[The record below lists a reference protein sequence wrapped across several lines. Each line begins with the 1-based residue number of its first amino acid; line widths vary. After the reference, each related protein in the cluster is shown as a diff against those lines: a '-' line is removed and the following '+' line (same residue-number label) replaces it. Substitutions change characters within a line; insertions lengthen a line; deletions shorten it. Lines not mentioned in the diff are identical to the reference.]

1 MLGYSGFQL
10 LCGLAR
16 GSSGDDYDDGDGGGA
31 AANDI
36 HEPGVDVQSMALDSL
51 LQLAHNMIR
60 PSSRKRRH
68 SYPSSSDDSLLL
80 DGLPPASKAPR
91 LSFSHQESLP
101 VDLTT
106 PQSYEPSLAQ
116 SLKGPGLTKCRY
128 ADYDHCPFDMVITVE
143 NEGSSPQQ
151 PPPPL
156 SIQVHRSMLIENSDV
171 FAVMLGGQYMES
183 SRSEV
188 ALHKIPPLAFLSV
201 IHHTYGCGWQCD
213 KVIERVCESEY
224 FTHIAAGNVTVG
236 SNEDE
241 SVSRYELNLSLTSD
255 LLISQIVDKCTGET
269 EKRLAEHCLQV
280 LSCAGMFLLPEL
292 VTLCEHEAVRYL
304 VPDNISAMF
313 RFAELHWCMCLAESC
328 VRSLV
333 NLPHSN
339 QRTEILRDVL
349 TESAQGETALDIIRV
364 FLEQSGE

>member
-1 MLGYSGFQL
+1 MMLGYSGFQL

-16 GSSGDDYDDGDGGGA
+16 GGSGDGDSGGVT
-31 AANDI
+31 NDI
-36 HEPGVDVQSMALDSL
+36 HEAGVDVQSMALDSL

-68 SYPSSSDDSLLL
+68 SYPSTSDDSLL
-80 DGLPPASKAPR
+80 DGLPPSKAPR
-91 LSFSHQESLP
+91 LSLSHQESLP
-101 VDLTT
+101 VELTT
-106 PQSYEPSLAQ
+106 PQSCGPSLAQ
-116 SLKGPGLTKCRY
+116 NLKKSALTKCRY

-143 NEGSSPQQ
+143 NKGSSPQQ

-156 SIQVHRSMLIENSDV
+156 SMQVHRSMLIENSDV

-188 ALHKIPPLAFLSV
+188 VLHKIPPLAFLSV

-213 KVIERVCESEY
+213 KVIERVCEPEY
-224 FTHIAAGNVTVG
+224 FAASNVG

-241 SVSRYELNLSLTSD
+241 SVSRHELNLSLTSD
-255 LLISQIVDKCTGET
+255 LLISQIVDKCAGET

-313 RFAELHWCMCLAESC
+313 RFAELHWCLCLAESC

-339 QRTEILRDVL
+339 QRTEILRDVIM
-349 TESAQGETALDIIRV
+349 ESAQGETALDIIRV

>member
-10 LCGLAR
+10 LCHLAR
-16 GSSGDDYDDGDGGGA
+16 GSSGDDDYNDDDA

-36 HEPGVDVQSMALDSL
+36 HEGGVDVQSMALDSL

-68 SYPSSSDDSLLL
+68 SYPSTSDDSPLL
-80 DGLPPASKAPR
+80 DGLPPSKAPR

-106 PQSYEPSLAQ
+106 PQSYGLSLARG
-116 SLKGPGLTKCRY
+116 LKGPGLSKCRY
-128 ADYDHCPFDMVITVE
+128 ADYDHCPFDMIITVE

-188 ALHKIPPLAFLSV
+188 AFHKIPPLAFLSV

-213 KVIERVCESEY
+213 KVIKRVCESEY
-224 FTHIAAGNVTVG
+224 FAHIAASNVTAE
-236 SNEDE
+236 SNEDKRL
-241 SVSRYELNLSLTSD
+241 SVSRHKLNLSLTSD

-339 QRTEILRDVL
+339 QRTEILRDVI

>member
-10 LCGLAR
+10 LCGLAQ
-16 GSSGDDYDDGDGGGA
+16 SDGA
-31 AANDI
+31 TTNDI
-36 HEPGVDVQSMALDSL
+36 HEAVNFQLMALDSL

-60 PSSRKRRH
+60 PSSSRKRRH
-68 SYPSSSDDSLLL
+68 SYPSTSDDSL
-80 DGLPPASKAPR
+80 DGLPPSKAPR
-91 LSFSHQESLP
+91 LSLSHQESLP

-106 PQSYEPSLAQ
+106 PQSCAPSPLQ
-116 SLKGPGLTKCRY
+116 SLKSGLTKCRY

-143 NEGSSPQQ
+143 NKGSSPQ
-151 PPPPL
+151 PPSPL
-156 SIQVHRSMLIENSDV
+156 SIQVHRSILVENSDV

-188 ALHKIPPLAFLSV
+188 VLHKIPPLAFLSV
-201 IHHTYGCGWQCD
+201 IHHTYGCGWQCA
-213 KVIERVCESEY
+213 KVTERVAESE
-224 FTHIAAGNVTVG
+224 HCAHVTASDVE
-236 SNEDE
+236 SNE
-241 SVSRYELNLSLTSD
+241 SPSQSRPNLSLTSD
-255 LLISQIVDKCTGET
+255 LLISQIVDKCVGET

-304 VPDNISAMF
+304 VPGNTSAMF

-328 VRSLV
+328 LRSVV

-339 QRTEILRDVL
+339 QRTQILRDIL
-349 TESAQGETALDIIRV
+349 ESAEGETALDIIRV